1 MSGDVTAKGGTT
13 MGKMGDWHIE
23 MQEDAL
29 DMTREEWTEKHGES
43 CIEIYNKT
51 RAELD
56 LGDQQFEFHFG
67 IS

>member
-1 MSGDVTAKGGTT
+1 
-13 MGKMGDWHIE
+13 MGKMSDWHIE

-56 LGDQQFEFHFG
+56 LGDQQFEFNFG